1 MGIAG
6 GFGTYFNPDNTC
18 DDICIECTCP
28 DDAAACADGDSCT
41 IDTCVD
47 LFCVHTPVTVPAGN
61 CCDYT
66 AGDDVTGGGTITPLG
81 SDQCTN
87 DYCSAAGAC
96 AVGAACGVPTFD
108 VLEGEACYDGEPCI
122 TVNDTCQADASCVG
136 DDILTIACTDN
147 ETCEDLTQGL
157 GSCNFVTGFCRC
169 VPPSLNF
176 DITPSQKPNDACY
189 LVGEPVTVDVYF
201 KDVPVV
207 VNGGQFVVNYDP
219 TCLDFVSIVPGG
231 DPYTFEISEM
241 VNEGAGTIFYAV
253 GVDPFGGAGNMTTG
267 VLATI
272 TFTKIGVC
280 ETCNMCFGGA
290 NPLNTYLVDNVGW
303 MVADVELICSDDV
316 MENDYLG
323 IDVPD
328 DVVLNVNS
336 CDSDTAMVYWD
347 APTATSSCY
356 GAELVCTGP
365 WAPGDPHYVDPM
377 TGGEFPVGTWSFS
390 CSAVSTVCGD
400 SVSDGWTVT
409 VNDEVSLD
417 VTLQVSP
424 VIASDELVRCI
435 KFEMFADCVQDPYV
449 FERDVVLGG
458 LWDHTGHFTEAIKVP
473 ADGNWICITARDQ
486 LHTLRACDYLECADG
501 VYSATFKGDPF
512 FGGNWLIGGNLDGWK
527 KENPFASHD
536 VIDILDF
543 GQFVAQFGANYGTGD
558 TPCGTQGPNADING
572 DGIVDA
578 LDFTFVSMNFLD
590 SSKECCCGGAVAGVA
605 TTSISVEEL
614 RANGLGDLS
623 VGDLNRD
630 GVLDANDMTDFLNGT
645 RPVKKGAHERAGST
659 LR

>member
-1 MGIAG
+1 
-6 GFGTYFNPDNTC
+6 
-18 DDICIECTCP
+18 
-28 DDAAACADGDSCT
+28 
-41 IDTCVD
+41 
-47 LFCVHTPVTVPAGN
+47 
-61 CCDYT
+61 
-66 AGDDVTGGGTITPLG
+66 
-81 SDQCTN
+81 
-87 DYCSAAGAC
+87 
-96 AVGAACGVPTFD
+96 
-108 VLEGEACYDGEPCI
+108 
-122 TVNDTCQADASCVG
+122 
-136 DDILTIACTDN
+136 
-147 ETCEDLTQGL
+147 
-157 GSCNFVTGFCRC
+157 
-169 VPPSLNF
+169 
-176 DITPSQKPNDACY
+176 
-189 LVGEPVTVDVYF
+189 
-201 KDVPVV
+201 
-207 VNGGQFVVNYDP
+207 
-219 TCLDFVSIVPGG
+219 
-231 DPYTFEISEM
+231 
-241 VNEGAGTIFYAV
+241 
-253 GVDPFGGAGNMTTG
+253 
-267 VLATI
+267 
-272 TFTKIGVC
+272 
-280 ETCNMCFGGA
+280 MCFGGA